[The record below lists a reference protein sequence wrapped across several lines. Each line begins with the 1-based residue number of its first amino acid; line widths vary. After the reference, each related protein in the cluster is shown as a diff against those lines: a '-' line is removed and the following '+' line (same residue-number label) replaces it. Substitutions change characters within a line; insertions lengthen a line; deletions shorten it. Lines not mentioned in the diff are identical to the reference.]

1 MAEFIIALGQAL
13 LVVLLAPLV
22 SGLARVMRA
31 KIHSRTGPGILQDYR
46 DLAKLFKRQ
55 DLHSKSSGY
64 LFRYMPVIFLASVL
78 VVAMGLP
85 ILTRQSPIPGLGDM
99 ITIVY
104 LLALSRF
111 VFVLA
116 ALDSS
121 SSFSGTGGI
130 RELIVSTLIEC
141 AMLLSLL
148 VVALIVG
155 STNVGVIGSK
165 IAAGDLKSII
175 AIVLAGIAF
184 AFTIY
189 VELGKLP
196 FDLAEAE
203 QELQEGPL
211 TEYSGPSFALLKMA
225 LSSKQIVVISWFIA
239 LFVPFG
245 SAVALTPLALIV
257 ALLVYLLK
265 LFAIFFV
272 VSLVENTVTRVR
284 FRLLSRQCWVV
295 VGIASLAFMFYLIGL

>member
-1 MAEFIIALGQAL
+1 MAGFIVALVQ
-13 LVVLLAPLV
+13 VVLIVALAPLA
-22 SGLARVMRA
+22 SGMSRVMRA

-55 DLHSKSSGY
+55 DIYSKSSSY
-64 LFRYMPVIFLASVL
+64 LFRYLPVVFLASIL

-85 ILTRQSPIPGLGDM
+85 ILTRLSPLPGLGDM

-116 ALDSS
+116 AIDSS

-130 RELIVSTLIEC
+130 RELIVSTLVEC

-148 VVALIVG
+148 VVALIAG
-155 STNVGVIGSK
+155 TTDVGVIGTR
-165 IAAGDLKSII
+165 IASGDSGSII
-175 AIVLAGIAF
+175 AVILAAIAF
-184 AFTIY
+184 AFTVY
-189 VELGKLP
+189 VEMGKLP
-196 FDLAEAE
+196 FDVAEAE

-211 TEYSGPSFALLKMA
+211 TEYSGPSFALLK
-225 LSSKQIVVISWFIA
+225 LSLSCKQIVVISWFIA
-239 LFVPFG
+239 LFIPFG

-257 ALLVYLLK
+257 ALIVYLLK
-265 LFAIFFV
+265 LLAIFLV
-272 VSLVENTVTRVR
+272 VSLIENTVTRVR
-284 FRLLSRQCWVV
+284 FKLLSRQCWIV
-295 VGIASLAFMFYLIGL
+295 VGIASLSFIFYVIGL